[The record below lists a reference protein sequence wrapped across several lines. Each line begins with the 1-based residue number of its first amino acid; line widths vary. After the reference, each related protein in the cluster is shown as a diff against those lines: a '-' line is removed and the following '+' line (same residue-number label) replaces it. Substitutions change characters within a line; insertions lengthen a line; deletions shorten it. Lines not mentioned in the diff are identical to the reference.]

1 MDETSNKTSN
11 KMSNEELKKRFYE
24 KLYSYTPNWSKIVAI
39 NNETGLPDEEDYQKK
54 LEAFKSAIRYL
65 MKVEKLTYTEMAQRC
80 GYGNKRQSFA
90 KVVTQNT
97 NPLKGTQPI
106 KKIPVKKLSHIAAT
120 FTTSE
125 AFLLGF
131 TRNRNAAFTPEY
143 YYFKENPKSEFLPIK
158 KDVATRL
165 EYGIETYGPSLERL
179 IDNLMEVI
187 KEDYELLTAL
197 NQMLRG
203 YKKERYRQ
211 ILLALS
217 KL

>member
-1 MDETSNKTSN
+1 MAEISKQD
-11 KMSNEELKKRFYE
+11 LKKRFYE
-24 KLYSYTPNWSKIVAI
+24 KLYLYTPNWQKIVAI

-54 LEAFKSAIRYL
+54 LESFKSAIRKL
-65 MKVEKLTYTEMAQRC
+65 MEAEKLTYTEMAQRC

-90 KVVTQNT
+90 KVVTKNT

-106 KKIPVKKLSHIAAT
+106 KKIPVDKIPNIAAT

-131 TRNRNAAFTPEY
+131 TEDRNAAFTPEY

-158 KDVATRL
+158 EDVVTRL
-165 EYGIETYGPSLERL
+165 EFGIETFGAPLNIL
-179 IDNLMEVI
+179 MDNLMEVT

-203 YKKERYRQ
+203 GKRDRFRQ
-211 ILLALS
+211 MLIALS